1 MSDRADQ
8 TRAALVAA
16 ALETLKSEGFAKTTA
31 RAIAQRAGVNQALV
45 FYHYG
50 GVNDLLLAAL
60 ESSSEE
66 RLAAYR
72 AALAEVTTL
81 AQASELAAE
90 LYREDVAGGH
100 VTVLAELVGASLAHP
115 ELAPRLVERM
125 EPWFAFTR
133 ETLERL
139 LGGSWLEALIP
150 VRETSFVVV
159 ALFLGLN
166 LLSRLDP
173 DGAET
178 QQLFDALQR
187 AAPLFS

>member
-1 MSDRADQ
+1 MTNTAEQ
-8 TRAALVAA
+8 TRSALVAA
-16 ALETLKSEGFAKTTA
+16 ALETLRSDGFARTTA
-31 RAIAQRAGVNQALV
+31 RAIAQRAGVNQALIY
-45 FYHYG
+45 YHYD
-50 GVNDLLLAAL
+50 GVNGLLLAAL
-60 ESSSEE
+60 EASSAE

-72 AALAEVTTL
+72 AALADVTTVD
-81 AQASELAAE
+81 AAIPRMTE
-90 LYREDVAGGH
+90 LYRDDVAGGH

-133 ETLERL
+133 DTLERL
-139 LGGSWLEALIP
+139 LGGTPLEALVP

-166 LLSRLDP
+166 LLNRLDP

-178 QQLFDALQR
+178 QQLFDALSR
-187 AAPLFS
+187 AAPLFA

>member
-1 MSDRADQ
+1 MTDKASQ
-8 TRAALVAA
+8 TRANLVAA
-16 ALETLKSEGFAKTTA
+16 ALDTLRNEGFARTTA

-50 GVNDLLLAAL
+50 GVNGLLLAAL
-60 ESSSEE
+60 ESSSAE

-72 AALAEVTTL
+72 AALADVDTVDGAIARMT
-81 AQASELAAE
+81 E

-115 ELAPRLVERM
+115 ELAPQLVERM

-133 ETLERL
+133 ETLARL
-139 LGGSWLEALIP
+139 LGGTPLEALVP

-173 DGAET
+173 EGTET
-178 QQLFDALQR
+178 QQLFDALRR

>member
-1 MSDRADQ
+1 MTERAEQ

-16 ALETLKSEGFAKTTA
+16 AQETLKEDGFARTTA

-50 GVNDLLLAAL
+50 GVNDLLVAAL
-60 ESSSEE
+60 EASSTE

-72 AALAEVTTL
+72 AALADVTSL
-81 AQASELAAE
+81 AEATARAAE

-125 EPWFAFTR
+125 EPWFEFTR
-133 ETLERL
+133 ETLARL
-139 LGGSWLEALIP
+139 TGATPLGELVPIREA
-150 VRETSFVVV
+150 SFVVV

-166 LLSRLDP
+166 LLNRLDP
-173 DGAET
+173 AGEET
-178 QQLFDALQR
+178 QQLFDALKR
-187 AAPLFS
+187 AAPLLS

>member
-1 MSDRADQ
+1 MTNTAEQ
-8 TRAALVAA
+8 TRSALVAA
-16 ALETLKSEGFAKTTA
+16 ALETLRSDGFARTTA
-31 RAIAQRAGVNQALV
+31 RAIAQRAGVNQALIY
-45 FYHYG
+45 YHYD
-50 GVNDLLLAAL
+50 GVNGLLLAAL
-60 ESSSEE
+60 EASSAE

-72 AALAEVTTL
+72 TALADVTTVD
-81 AQASELAAE
+81 AAIPRMRE
-90 LYREDVAGGH
+90 LYRDDVAGGH

-133 ETLERL
+133 DTLERL
-139 LGGSWLEALIP
+139 LGGTPLETLVP

-166 LLSRLDP
+166 LLNRLDP

-178 QQLFDALQR
+178 QQLFDALSR
-187 AAPLFS
+187 AAPLFA

>member
-1 MSDRADQ
+1 MTDRAEQ

-16 ALETLKSEGFAKTTA
+16 ALETLKEDGFAKTTA

-60 ESSSEE
+60 ESSSAE

-72 AALAEVTTL
+72 AALADVTTP
-81 AQASELAAE
+81 AVAFERAAA
-90 LYREDVAGGH
+90 LYCEDVAGGH

-133 ETLERL
+133 ETVARL
-139 LGGSWLEALIP
+139 SAGSPLEALVP

-166 LLSRLDP
+166 LLNRLDP
-173 DGAET
+173 EGAET

-187 AAPLFS
+187 AAPLFT

>member
-1 MSDRADQ
+1 MTERAEQ
-8 TRAALVAA
+8 TRAALVGA
-16 ALETLKSEGFAKTTA
+16 ALATLKSEGFAKTTA

-60 ESSSEE
+60 ESSSQE

-72 AALAEVTTL
+72 EALAEVTSL
-81 AQASELAAE
+81 EEASARAAE

-133 ETLERL
+133 ETLGRL
-139 LGGSWLEALIP
+139 LGGSPLEALVP

-166 LLSRLDP
+166 LLNRLDP
-173 DGAET
+173 EGAET

>member
-1 MSDRADQ
+1 MTERADQ

-16 ALETLKSEGFAKTTA
+16 ALETLKREGFAKTTA

-60 ESSSEE
+60 ESSSAE

-72 AALAEVTTL
+72 EALASVTSVAEAGEQV
-81 AQASELAAE
+81 AQ

-133 ETLERL
+133 ETLARL
-139 LGGSWLEALIP
+139 LGGTPLEALVP
-150 VRETSFVVV
+150 VREASLVVV

-166 LLSRLDP
+166 LLNRLDP
-173 DGAET
+173 GGAET

-187 AAPLFS
+187 MAPLLS

>member
-1 MSDRADQ
+1 VTDKAAQ
-8 TRAALVAA
+8 TRASLVEA
-16 ALETLKSEGFAKTTA
+16 ALETLRSDGFARTTA
-31 RAIAQRAGVNQALV
+31 RAIAQRAGVNQALIY
-45 FYHYG
+45 YHYD
-50 GVNDLLLAAL
+50 GVNGLLLAAL
-60 ESSSEE
+60 EASSAE

-72 AALAEVTTL
+72 SALADVGSVADAIPRMT
-81 AQASELAAE
+81 E

-115 ELAPRLVERM
+115 ELAPQLVERM

-139 LGGSWLEALIP
+139 LGGTPLEALVP

-166 LLSRLDP
+166 LLNRLDP

-178 QQLFDALQR
+178 QQLFDALSR

>member
-1 MSDRADQ
+1 MSERADQ
-8 TRAALVAA
+8 TRAALVSA
-16 ALETLKSEGFAKTTA
+16 ALETVQAEGFARTTA

-60 ESSSEE
+60 ERSSAE

-72 AALAEVTTL
+72 SALADVESL
-81 AQASELAAE
+81 DQAAARAAE

-115 ELAPRLVERM
+115 ELAPQLVQRM

-133 ETLERL
+133 ETLGRL
-139 LGGSWLEALIP
+139 LGGTALETLVP

-159 ALFLGLN
+159 ALYLGLN

-173 DGAET
+173 EGAES
-178 QQLFDALQR
+178 QQLFDALTR